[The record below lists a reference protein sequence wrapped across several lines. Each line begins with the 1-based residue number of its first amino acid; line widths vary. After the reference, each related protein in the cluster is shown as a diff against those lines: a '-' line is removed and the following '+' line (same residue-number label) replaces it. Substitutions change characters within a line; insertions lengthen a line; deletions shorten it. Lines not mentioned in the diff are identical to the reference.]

1 MKRTKTSYTMK
12 WVTICLTAFSV
23 LAVMT
28 MALTPWQQAD
38 ACTGIRLVAEDGS
51 PVFGRTMEFGADML
65 HFNLIVVPRRTPFRG
80 VTDTGENGMKWNAK
94 YGFVAAIPYDIM
106 GVVEGVN
113 EKGLQAGEF
122 FFQPF
127 KRAKYMAPDPAQY
140 KDTLASWQ
148 LLTWVLS
155 QAATVEDVRRL
166 LPNVRV
172 VDAVPI
178 PKKPGWDFKP
188 KIHYAINDANGAS
201 IVVEYLDGELRIFD
215 NPLGTITNPPDF
227 PWHQQNLKQF
237 TNLPV
242 DVVAPMK
249 RSEAEAGPTGLD
261 IGTKACLPGEIT
273 SPNRFV
279 RAAVFS
285 LYALPMKDSKE
296 GVQRVLNILNNFD
309 IPLGYKQYRHA
320 DGKVYPQYTQW
331 TSVTDMKNRRLYFR
345 TYSNP
350 RLKVLDL
357 NDFNLDA
364 GSITKIQVG
373 NSWEVDEIKPVK

>member
-1 MKRTKTSYTMK
+1 MKQNKTRNLKT
-12 WVTICLTAFSV
+12 WLAVLSV
-23 LAVMT
+23 LAVMAMGFT
-28 MALTPWQQAD
+28 LGQKAV
-38 ACTGIRLVAEDGS
+38 ACTGIRLIAEDES

-65 HFNLIVVPRRTPFRG
+65 EFNLIVVPRRTPFRG
-80 VTDTGENGMKWNAK
+80 VTDTGENGMAWNGK

-106 GVVEGVN
+106 AATEGVN
-113 EKGLQAGEF
+113 EKGLQAGMF

-127 KRAKYMAPDPAQY
+127 DRAKYMAPDPAQY
-140 KDTLASWQ
+140 KNTIASWQ

-155 QAATVEDVRRL
+155 QAATVEDVKKL
-166 LPNVRV
+166 LPDVRV

-178 PKKPGWDFKP
+178 PKKEGWDFEP
-188 KIHYAINDANGAS
+188 KIHYAINDASGAS
-201 IVVEYLDGELRIFD
+201 IVVEYLDGELHIFD
-215 NPLGTITNPPDF
+215 NPLGTITNAPDF
-227 PWHQQNLKQF
+227 PWHQENLKQY
-237 TNLPV
+237 TNLSV
-242 DVVAPMK
+242 DVIPPVK

-261 IGTKACLPGEIT
+261 IGTKANLPGVIT

-279 RAAVFS
+279 RAALFS

-331 TSVTDMKNRRLYFR
+331 TSVTDMRNRRLYFR
-345 TYSNP
+345 TFSDP
-350 RLKVLDL
+350 RLKVVDL

-364 GSITKIQVG
+364 ASITKIKVG
-373 NSWEVDEIKPVK
+373 DKWEVDEIKPVK